1 MTARWST
8 LNVRAR
14 GLGTHL
20 LRRSDLDM
28 LARAPDLPA
37 LAAELAR
44 LGFLRPEDGTGPV
57 AFDLAVRRRAGAAL
71 GMLARWCAD
80 RPDAAAVVFDDEDRR
95 SLRAILRGATQGAA
109 ADARLT
115 GLIPTPALPERAL
128 RELAGQPAPSAV
140 AAVLV
145 SWGHPYGS
153 PLLDVTAGTQP
164 DLFQLEVRL
173 SQTFAERALAAARRG
188 GQRLVTYVRELID
201 LENALAVMVL
211 VEQGE
216 DVTPK
221 DAFIHGGLRLAIEEF
236 EQAAS
241 TRSPL
246 LAASRL
252 ARAFRP
258 MVAAAFARRGR
269 GGEPGRLERDIL
281 QARIAALRAEV
292 RTDPLGPEPFL
303 LYALR
308 LRAQVLDLRRIVW
321 GVALGAPRLVLAAE
335 LASV

>member
-1 MTARWST
+1 MSARW
-8 LNVRAR
+8 NAVNARAR

-20 LRRSDLDM
+20 LRRSDLDA
-28 LARAPDLPA
+28 LARAPDLSA

-44 LGFLRPEDGTGPV
+44 LGFLRPEEGTGPV
-57 AFDLAVRRRAGAAL
+57 AFDLAVRRRAAAAL
-71 GMLARWCAD
+71 ATLARWCAD
-80 RPDAAAVVFDDEDRR
+80 RPDVVAVVFEDEDRR
-95 SLRAILRGATQGAA
+95 SLRAMVRGAAQNAA
-109 ADARLT
+109 ADARLA
-115 GLIPTPALPERAL
+115 GLIPTSALPERAL
-128 RELAGQPAPSAV
+128 RELARQPAPSAV
-140 AAVLV
+140 AALLV
-145 SWGHPYGS
+145 SWAHPYGS

-173 SQTFAERALAAARRG
+173 SHTFAERALAAARRG

-201 LENALAVMVL
+201 LENALAAMVL
-211 VEQGE
+211 AEQGE
-216 DVTPK
+216 DATPK
-221 DAFIHGGLRLAIEEF
+221 EAFVHGGLRLAIGEF
-236 EQAAS
+236 EQAAG

-246 LAASRL
+246 LAASNL
-252 ARAFRP
+252 ARAFRGT
-258 MVAAAFARRGR
+258 VAAAFARRGQ

-281 QARIAALRAEV
+281 RARIGALRAAV

-321 GVALGAPRLVLAAE
+321 GVALGAPRPELAAE